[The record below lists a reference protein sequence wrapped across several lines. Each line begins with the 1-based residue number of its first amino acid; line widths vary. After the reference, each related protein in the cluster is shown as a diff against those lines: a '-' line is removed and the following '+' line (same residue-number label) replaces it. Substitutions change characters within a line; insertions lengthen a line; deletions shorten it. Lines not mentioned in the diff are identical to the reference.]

1 MAPAQTLDLS
11 PLHLP
16 AKPSTNLGDWTSVP
30 QSQWSVCKPQRVPTQ
45 PLFCYSGIPCIKK
58 GSETAPHPYI
68 APIINLIDPA
78 FTVNPLG
85 RAQEQWLR
93 LMKELQ
99 GTDVPESQL
108 CDIMTSGL
116 DLQVALQL

>member
-1 MAPAQTLDLS
+1 MQASEGTYTILIL
-11 PLHLP
+11 LLWH
-16 AKPSTNLGDWTSVP
+16 SVHYKGKRN
-30 QSQWSVCKPQRVPTQ
+30 SATQ
-45 PLFCYSGIPCIKK
+45 
-58 GSETAPHPYI
+58 PYI
-68 APIINLIDPA
+68 APIINLIDPV